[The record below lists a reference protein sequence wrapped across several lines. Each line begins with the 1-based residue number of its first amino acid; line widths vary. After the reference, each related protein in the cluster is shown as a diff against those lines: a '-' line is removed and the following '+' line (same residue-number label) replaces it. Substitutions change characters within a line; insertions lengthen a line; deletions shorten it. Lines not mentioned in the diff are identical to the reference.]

1 MDFEK
6 VGDIARW
13 SSASEP
19 RAGKIYKAL
28 GKVMAGLRE
37 LGKTEQNKAQG
48 WNYRGIDG
56 LQNLAH
62 GLMESAGVIVL
73 PHVLSEPQIT
83 LGPVAK
89 SGTQFYRSLVKMSF
103 EFLSTED
110 GSSVVSGPFVGE
122 GIDNSDK
129 ASNCAQT
136 AAYKWCFFQTFCI
149 PITGIAVDS
158 EAATELDEDL
168 ASEQGGD
175 KPKKKR
181 TSKPASKPPPEQSA
195 EDSKDDRHRKELHE
209 IANTLANGNAD
220 AYHAHIRTWTTY
232 KTKDKDEKPVERYCT
247 KASDT
252 YPDGNFI
259 LQGKRLDIALSNAR
273 DALAASEQ

>member
-1 MDFEK
+1 MADAIK
-6 VGDIARW
+6 ARVRG
-13 SSASEP
+13 P
-19 RAGKIYKAL
+19 RAKFGQ
-28 GKVMAGLRE
+28 GTDVSVQVTNGGE
-37 LGKTEQNKAQG
+37 LVVYPGSDGPNA
-48 WNYRGIDG
+48 ID
-56 LQNLAH
+56 LWAVSFVENVW
-62 GLMESAGVIVL
+62 S
-73 PHVLSEPQIT
+73 
-83 LGPVAK
+83 GPVLLTGDSPFGYHGNPAI
-89 SGTQFYRSLVKMSF
+89 S
-103 EFLSTED
+103 ED